1 MKKSYV
7 WILTAVLTALLTV
20 GSAAPVPAYAAS
32 KTSDAAASKSS
43 KKAAKKKKRRKK
55 YTKYNGVDLSEIYDF
70 DYYVKHNKYARKHFK
85 NKPKE
90 AIRYFGRYAMR
101 KGTRAKAKYSKKTYR
116 KLYKKT
122 HPFPKADAIL
132 DRLGWDLKAA
142 FRYAAN
148 FSSYHGDDLGEY
160 RRPYKRS
167 SKWYF
172 NYMQKYSRGNC
183 YCKAGTFAVLATEMG
198 YECTQIGGVIPYINS
213 SGSGPH
219 SWVEIQYKGKLRV
232 CDPSFYRN
240 TGGRLGWMIYYGQ
253 KGTYR
258 YTSPHRMSLKA
269 AKK

>member
-1 MKKSYV
+1 MKKTYV

-90 AIRYFGRYAMR
+90 AIRYFGRYAIR
-101 KGTRAKAKYSKKTYR
+101 RGTRAKEEYSKKRYR

-122 HPFPKADAIL
+122 HPFPDADRIL
-132 DRLGWDLKAA
+132 DKLDWNLRAA
-142 FRYAAN
+142 FEYAAN
-148 FSSYHGDDLGEY
+148 FKAYHGADLKE
-160 RRPYKRS
+160 RNRPYRHS

-172 NYMQKYSRGNC
+172 NYLHKNNHGNC
-183 YCKAGTFAVLATEMG
+183 YCKSGTFTILATEMG
-198 YECTQIGGVIPYINS
+198 YECTQIGGLVPYTRS
-213 SGSGPH
+213 AGPH
-219 SWVEIQYKGKLRV
+219 SWMEIKYKGELRV
-232 CDPSFYRN
+232 CDPSFWFN
-240 TGGRLGWMIYYGQ
+240 TQHRGGWMIRYGQ

-258 YTSPHRMSLKA
+258 YTDPHRMRLR
-269 AKK
+269 